1 MNWRWDQRIRV
12 LEFDFLMRENIF
24 MQIEK
29 YIKGY
34 QPVYLGIRGSTF
46 ELALG
51 LRVYALLVLA
61 KLKLNMGYFHKR
73 SLDLPKNYKT
83 VNEV

>member
-1 MNWRWDQRIRV
+1 MRLEIETVNWRWDQRIRV

-29 YIKGY
+29 YIKEGY
-34 QPVYLGIRGSTF
+34 QAVYLGIRGSAF

-61 KLKLNMGYFHKR
+61 ELKLNMG
-73 SLDLPKNYKT
+73 
-83 VNEV
+83 